1 MKRPRGVS
9 VVVIVTALLAGAV
22 TLGAKTPSAVTPVGT
37 LVLTQ
42 VPVTAGAAPSA
53 LAGGILRAP
62 WGTGARIVRVSPQGA
77 VKVLTSA
84 FESAADPEISFDGR
98 KVLFAGRKTPADSWC
113 IWEMDADGTALRQVT
128 CGAGDCR
135 SPIYQ
140 SPVYTLTP
148 TSTERADLVAF
159 VGVDAGE
166 TNEYGAGAN
175 TSLYSCK
182 LDGSSLHRL
191 TYNLS
196 NDFDPYILP
205 DGRMIFAAWQRESL
219 DRGPQGRVALLGVNL
234 DGTDPQIFSGDEGL
248 RVKQMPTATKDGLV
262 AFVEADAIAGDGAG
276 SLGSVSLRRNMHSYR
291 RLTGE
296 GDGFFHSPSSLGDG
310 RLLVSWRPGD
320 GTGTHGVYILDPGSG
335 RREKVFDDPAWHDVQ
350 AKVLAP
356 RVVPDS
362 RSSVVREDDSSGK
375 LFAIDVGINDL
386 DPQLFPPGT
395 AKTLRVLE
403 GRPRGSGIAVP
414 PLAARRL
421 LGEAP
426 IAPDGSFQVQVPANT
441 PVQLQILD
449 ADGLALRSSG
459 WLWVRNHANQG
470 CVGCHEDPERTPPNR
485 FALALR
491 SPAAILE
498 PPIEARRTV
507 DFRRDV
513 MPVLRANCFE
523 CHSQDGRA
531 PRLGGDAEPGDGAS
545 PNRAYRSL
553 LSAYVV
559 PGAARRSRLIWHV
572 FGRNTSRPWDKDD
585 WMKDVVRMPNNRPA
599 LKPEE
604 RQVLVEWIDFGAL
617 WDGLEEG
624 RR

>member
-1 MKRPRGVS
+1 MTRAHAVGAA
-9 VVVIVTALLAGAV
+9 VVLTALLAGAV
-22 TLGAKTPSAVTPVGT
+22 TLGAKAQAATTPVET

-42 VPVTAGAAPSA
+42 VPVKATESGA

-62 WGTGARIVRVSPQGA
+62 WGAGARIVRVSPQGT
-77 VKVLTSA
+77 VKVLTQA
-84 FESAADPEISFDGR
+84 FESAADPEVSFDGGR
-98 KVLFAGRKTPADSWC
+98 ILFSGRKSEGDSWC
-113 IWEMDADGTALRQVT
+113 LWEMDANGGSLRKVT

-135 SPIYQ
+135 SPVYQ

-159 VGVDAGE
+159 VGIDAGE
-166 TNEYGAGAN
+166 TNEYGTGAN

-182 LDGSSLHRL
+182 LDGSGLRRL

-196 NDFDPYILP
+196 NDFDPYVLP
-205 DGRMIFAAWQRESL
+205 DGRMLFAAWQRESL

-248 RVKQMPTATKDGLV
+248 RVKHMPTATSDGLV
-262 AFVEADAIAGDGAG
+262 AFVDADAIAGDGSG

-296 GDGFFHSPSSLGDG
+296 RDGFFHSPSALGDG
-310 RLLVSWRPGD
+310 RLLVSWRPAD
-320 GTGTHGVYILDPGSG
+320 GTGTHGVYRLDPATG
-335 RREKVFDDPAWHDVQ
+335 RRERVFDDPAWHDVQ

-362 RSSVVREDDSSGK
+362 RSSVVREDDATGK
-375 LFAIDVGINDL
+375 LFAIDVGISDL
-386 DPQLFPPGT
+386 DPQALPAGT

-403 GRPRGSGIAVP
+403 GLPRGRGIAMP
-414 PLAARRL
+414 ALAARRL

-426 IAPDGSFQVQVPANT
+426 IPADGSFQVQVPANT

-449 ADGLALRSSG
+449 ADGLAFRSSA
-459 WLWVRNHANQG
+459 WIWVRNHANQG

-485 FALALR
+485 LTLALR
-491 SPAAILE
+491 SPAVALD
-498 PPIEARRTV
+498 PPPEARRTV

-523 CHSQDGRA
+523 CHGDGGK
-531 PRLGGDAEPGDGAS
+531 PPLLDGDAEPGDVT

-559 PGAARRSRLIWHV
+559 PGAARQSRLVWHV

-585 WMKDVVRMPNNRPA
+585 WMKDVVRMPNNGPS

-604 RQVLVEWIDFGAL
+604 RRVLVEWIDFGAL
-617 WDGLEEG
+617 WNGLEEG